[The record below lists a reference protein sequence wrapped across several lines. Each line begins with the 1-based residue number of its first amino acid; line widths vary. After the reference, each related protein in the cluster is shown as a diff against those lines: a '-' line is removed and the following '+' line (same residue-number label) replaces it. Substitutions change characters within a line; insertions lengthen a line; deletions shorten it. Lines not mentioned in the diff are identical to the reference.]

1 MAEKIDKPYTV
12 AIDLKPA
19 LDEKKLDARLL
30 RDLEEKSNANLSTLL
45 GGLLP
50 ASMIPVVADRVGI
63 RLDGKA
69 HELRRESRLAL
80 LRELKEFKISIT
92 GTRPPA
98 EAIITA
104 GGVKTSEVN
113 PKTMASR
120 KIAGLFFAGEVLD
133 VDAYT
138 GGFNLQI
145 AWATGWAA
153 GCGAAL
159 FVKEKAE

>member
-1 MAEKIDKPYTV
+1 M
-12 AIDLKPA
+12 
-19 LDEKKLDARLL
+19 
-30 RDLEEKSNANLSTLL
+30 

-153 GCGAAL
+153 GCGAAV